1 MFTNISP
8 YFLFPLSESNK
19 QWLNFPFWGDRAEMM
34 EASEIGREEIQEPNR
49 NLESKEGNNEVME
62 VGKTLWVV
70 V

>member
-1 MFTNISP
+1 
-8 YFLFPLSESNK
+8 
-19 QWLNFPFWGDRAEMM
+19 MM